1 MTADYPLLDA
11 TGGGGLK
18 LTPTGLDRSRYRHE
32 PYSRYSTK
40 VVTWRKKNY
49 EEEEEEE
56 EILFFLV
63 YTVPFVSFSV
73 FFLFNLCVCVC
84 VYEAIDVCVRACNK
98 REDWL
103 DTVSHPPCLLVR
115 TRFSFLLT
123 QFPLSLSV
131 STARR
136 RKKTSRICCASNWR
150 FFSFA
155 FSCRRLMTHS
165 TAPWAGLPVLSY
177 SLPIF
182 LLLFSI
188 WSSIGCERACF
199 LSLFLF
205 CASFSM
211 PLCCIPPSFTLVDF
225 RLFLVFPDPLMRCP
239 PCIFCLLWSYFPFFS
254 FYGFQT
260 KKKPK
265 KKELMLAKQ
274 LQKEIKTHTKKYTR
288 TYRFPNPFLRNWVN
302 IYIVIGS
309 GFLQT
314 RRQKKRDIE
323 KTWRCTSIGRHSKSS
338 VCWPYQEGTRS
349 FSFPRSF
356 TDFFFSSKKLA
367 RTRKKG
373 KETDAMFFVRRKS
386 IINGR
391 NSSLLSPPV
400 LPCTVVVVVACVL
413 ATPVTQSIK

>member
-1 MTADYPLLDA
+1 M
-11 TGGGGLK
+11 
-18 LTPTGLDRSRYRHE
+18 
-32 PYSRYSTK
+32 
-40 VVTWRKKNY
+40 
-49 EEEEEEE
+49 
-56 EILFFLV
+56 
-63 YTVPFVSFSV
+63 
-73 FFLFNLCVCVC
+73 CVCVFTKRSTC
-84 VYEAIDVCVRACNK
+84 ACVRVI
-98 REDWL
+98 RERIDWIRSL
-103 DTVSHPPCLLVR
+103 TPLASLFGHDSL
-115 TRFSFLLT
+115 FSS
-123 QFPLSLSV
+123 PNSLSLSV
-131 STARR
+131 STDRR

-199 LSLFLF
+199 LSFFLF

-211 PLCCIPPSFTLVDF
+211 PLCCIPTSFTLVDF

-239 PCIFCLLWSYFPFFS
+239 PCIFCLLWSYFPFFR
-254 FYGFQT
+254 FMAFKQ
-260 KKKPK
+260 KKNK

-274 LQKEIKTHTKKYTR
+274 LEKEIKTHTKKYTR

-314 RRQKKRDIE
+314 HRQKKRDIE

>member
-63 YTVPFVSFSV
+63 YTVPFVSFFR

-314 RRQKKRDIE
+314 RRQKKGI
-323 KTWRCTSIGRHSKSS
+323 
-338 VCWPYQEGTRS
+338 
-349 FSFPRSF
+349 
-356 TDFFFSSKKLA
+356 
-367 RTRKKG
+367 
-373 KETDAMFFVRRKS
+373 
-386 IINGR
+386 
-391 NSSLLSPPV
+391 
-400 LPCTVVVVVACVL
+400 
-413 ATPVTQSIK
+413 

>member
-63 YTVPFVSFSV
+63 YTVPFVSFFR

-199 LSLFLF
+199 LSFFLF

-211 PLCCIPPSFTLVDF
+211 PLCCISRRLLLSSIFGYFLYF
-225 RLFLVFPDPLMRCP
+225 RTHWCVVPRVSSVCFDH
-239 PCIFCLLWSYFPFFS
+239 IFFFFIS
-254 FYGFQT
+254 WLSNKKKT
-260 KKKPK
+260 KKKRVDAG
-265 KKELMLAKQ
+265 ETVG
-274 LQKEIKTHTKKYTR
+274 E
-288 TYRFPNPFLRNWVN
+288 RNQDAHEK
-302 IYIVIGS
+302 IYEN
-309 GFLQT
+309 L
-314 RRQKKRDIE
+314 
-323 KTWRCTSIGRHSKSS
+323 
-338 VCWPYQEGTRS
+338 
-349 FSFPRSF
+349 SFP
-356 TDFFFSSKKLA
+356 
-367 RTRKKG
+367 
-373 KETDAMFFVRRKS
+373 
-386 IINGR
+386 
-391 NSSLLSPPV
+391 
-400 LPCTVVVVVACVL
+400 
-413 ATPVTQSIK
+413 